1 VRMRHLPIP
10 ADFCSADYSADPAFR
25 ARFGQWLAAL
35 WQEKDAQI
43 RSLLGGG
50 AALLVLACA
59 LFGGRDAMAQ
69 EALGV
74 GALHAKFTALG
85 PQLRNNQ
92 FQGPVYLDSA
102 EGSRVTRGDVY
113 AVVNYPFATVSAALD
128 EPSHWCDVL
137 ILHLNTKYCRGAV
150 EGAAT
155 HIEMRVGRKYN
166 QPVGDAALLSFT
178 WRAASLTPEYM
189 DIELDS
195 PSGPFGTRDYRI
207 LLEAVPLDARSS
219 FIHLAYAFGYGVF
232 GHMAM
237 DGYLTTVASD
247 KVGFT
252 LAKPAEGGHPAEYV
266 GSTRG
271 LVERNTMRYYL
282 AIDAYLAALSLPP
295 AERVEKRLQ
304 TWFAATEKY
313 PRQLH
318 EMDRAI
324 YLEMKRKEVQRMQA
338 AQ

>member
-1 VRMRHLPIP
+1 
-10 ADFCSADYSADPAFR
+10 
-25 ARFGQWLAAL
+25 
-35 WQEKDAQI
+35 
-43 RSLLGGG
+43 
-50 AALLVLACA
+50 
-59 LFGGRDAMAQ
+59 
-69 EALGV
+69 
-74 GALHAKFTALG
+74 
-85 PQLRNNQ
+85 
-92 FQGPVYLDSA
+92 
-102 EGSRVTRGDVY
+102 
-113 AVVNYPFATVSAALD
+113 
-128 EPSHWCDVL
+128 
-137 ILHLNTKYCRGAV
+137 
-150 EGAAT
+150 
-155 HIEMRVGRKYN
+155 MRVGRKYN

-252 LAKPAEGGHPAEYV
+252 VGKPPEGGHPAEYV
-266 GSTRG
+266 GGTRG

-282 AIDAYLAALSLPP
+282 AIDAYLAALSLPAP
-295 AERVEKRLQ
+295 ERVERRLQ
-304 TWFAATEKY
+304 AWFAATEKY

-318 EMDRAI
+318 EMDRAS
-324 YLEMKRKEVQRMQA
+324 YLDMKHKEVQRMQA